1 MRVRVRMCLIV
12 GWRAFSCAFVS
23 CAGVSVPVSC
33 VRVRLFCDFVR
44 ACVRVYLVRFAAR
57 FVSNHMSRPRMIP
70 CYDTFDVIS
79 TPS

>member
-1 MRVRVRMCLIV
+1 MLFRVRLCLV
-12 GWRAFSCAFVS
+12 P
-23 CAGVSVPVSC
+23 VSVPVSC